1 MATTVGHALA
11 GLACWL
17 AARGTG
23 KKSATAFAHWHW
35 APVFMLAAN
44 LPDLDFFAGWLWAG
58 DFHAFHGGA
67 SHSLLAALLL
77 AAAMTLLFARA
88 RDHRLH
94 VFFWLLLAVI
104 SHLLIDMS
112 LGATLGLHQAS
123 YGLPLL
129 WPFSAERF
137 YGPLTL
143 FYGVE
148 HDTLTRLL
156 SWQNLRTILCE
167 LATFSLPLLLLWRY
181 ARHTPLT
188 DLPTGKRP

>member
-11 GLACWL
+11 GLTCWL
-17 AARGTG
+17 AARGNG
-23 KKSATAFAHWHW
+23 KKPANTFAHWHW

-44 LPDLDFFAGWLWAG
+44 LPDLDFFAGWLWAR

-67 SHSLLAALLL
+67 SHSLLAALLM
-77 AAAMTLLFARA
+77 AVAMTLLFARA
-88 RDHRLH
+88 SVDRLR
-94 VFFWLLLAVI
+94 VFFWMLLAVI

-112 LGATLGLHQAS
+112 LGSSLGLHQAR

-129 WPFSAERF
+129 WPLSAERF
-137 YGPLTL
+137 YAPVTL

-156 SWQNLRTILCE
+156 SWPNVRTILCE
-167 LATFSLPLLLLWRY
+167 LASFAIPLLLLWHR
-181 ARHTPLT
+181 ARPTPLN
-188 DLPTGKRP
+188 DLSTGNRP